1 MANSDVIP
9 VTITAD
15 TVALDA
21 DGISVATS
29 VGNNAALVIG
39 GALASGGA
47 VALSHGRIVTIL
59 SAGNDAAKSFTV
71 TGTDVNG
78 DAQTESIT
86 GANAGTA
93 TGTKYFL
100 TISGISAVGN
110 PAGNVSAGVNGS
122 AADVIFTG
130 RSRLK
135 GVFLTSTATAGTIN
149 FHNTSPTGTNV
160 MGLSSVGDA
169 DATRDVVIP
178 EEGVVFSSGI
188 YIQYTVS
195 TFLTMTVFHAQ
206 LKISFGAVMANLE
219 KQGMRIID
227 VLAKIEKHEAECD
240 LRYQCIDEKLSDQ
253 KLSLKSLDLKI
264 WGLAVLIIIAPIVHK
279 FLWQP

>member
-1 MANSDVIP
+1 MGMSDVSA

-21 DGISVATS
+21 DGISVAAA

-71 TGTDVNG
+71 VGTDVNG

-93 TGTKYFL
+93 TGAKYFK
-100 TISGISAVGN
+100 TIASITAEGN
-110 PAGNVSAGVNGS
+110 PAGNVSAGVNAA
-122 AADVIFTG
+122 AADVVFAG

-135 GVFLTSTATAGTIN
+135 GIYLTSTATAGTVDLLT
-149 FHNTSPTGTNV
+149 TSPSGTSV
-160 MGLSSVGDA
+160 MGLSSVGNA

-178 EEGVVFSSGI
+178 ENGVVFSSGI
-188 YIQYTVS
+188 YLQYTVS
-195 TFLTMTVFHAQ
+195 TFLTLTVFHA
-206 LKISFGAVMANLE
+206 
-219 KQGMRIID
+219 
-227 VLAKIEKHEAECD
+227 
-240 LRYQCIDEKLSDQ
+240 
-253 KLSLKSLDLKI
+253 
-264 WGLAVLIIIAPIVHK
+264 
-279 FLWQP
+279 

>member
-1 MANSDVIP
+1 MGISDVQA

-59 SAGNDAAKSFTV
+59 SAGNDSGKSFTV
-71 TGTDVNG
+71 VGTDING
-78 DAQTESIT
+78 AAQTESIT

-93 TGTKYFL
+93 TGAVFFL
-100 TISGISAVGN
+100 TIASITAVGN
-110 PAGNVSAGVNGS
+110 PAGNVSAGVNAS
-122 AADVIFTG
+122 AADVVFAG

-135 GVFLTSTATAGTIN
+135 GVFLTSTATAGTVDFLKN
-149 FHNTSPTGTNV
+149 SPSGTSIL
-160 MGLSSVGDA
+160 GLSSVGDA

-178 EEGVVFSSGI
+178 DEGVLFVDGI

-195 TFLTMTVFHAQ
+195 TFLTMTVFHA
-206 LKISFGAVMANLE
+206 
-219 KQGMRIID
+219 
-227 VLAKIEKHEAECD
+227 
-240 LRYQCIDEKLSDQ
+240 
-253 KLSLKSLDLKI
+253 
-264 WGLAVLIIIAPIVHK
+264 
-279 FLWQP
+279 